1 MQRVKITLPAVLTH
15 IGPAVSGLGLAF
27 GLRMTVEISERSDDQ
42 WIVETIG
49 EGAGRYGLGLRHP
62 VTQGMI
68 RVFQQV
74 ETAPTGVHIRVNNPI
89 PYGADLG
96 VETIFM
102 CAGVVGANNLVGNPL
117 KRADAIALAAKA
129 SGRVDQ
135 AATTILGGLNAC
147 ITLDDIPHYRTLA
160 SMPLKAVLALP
171 QLGDDAKDPPAPS
184 RTTRIGLEDA
194 LHNLAR
200 VPLVMEA
207 LRGGDLPLL
216 ARLFDDHLP
225 QPKLSRGFDR
235 AVQAAKDLGAAVTQT
250 GSAVL
255 AFSNEDHHVLADAI
269 QAAFNA
275 VGVIARWWS
284 LTVDTQGVVVSAVS
298 SG

>member
-1 MQRVKITLPAVLTH
+1 MQRVKVTLPAVVTR

-27 GLRMTVEISERSDDQ
+27 GLHMTVEISERSDDQ
-42 WIVETIG
+42 WIVETFG

-74 ETAPTGVHIRVNNPI
+74 ENAPTGVTIRVNNAI

-96 VETIFM
+96 VEALFI

-117 KRADAIALAAKA
+117 KRADVIALAAKA
-129 SGRVDQ
+129 SGRIDQ
-135 AATTILGGLNAC
+135 TAAAVLGGLTAC
-147 ITLDDIPHYRTLA
+147 IMLDDHPYYRTLTT
-160 SMPLKAVLALP
+160 MPLKAVLALP
-171 QLGDDAKDPPAPS
+171 QLGDDAKDSPAPA
-184 RTTRIGLEDA
+184 RTARIGLEDA
-194 LHNLAR
+194 LHNLSR
-200 VPLVMEA
+200 VPLVIEA
-207 LRGGDLPLL
+207 LRSGDLPLL
-216 ARLFDDHLP
+216 ARLLDDRLP
-225 QPKLSRGFDR
+225 QPKPSRGFDR
-235 AVQAAKDLGAAVTQT
+235 AVQAAKDCGAAVTQT
-250 GSAVL
+250 GGAVL
-255 AFSNEDHHVLADAI
+255 AFSNQDHHALADAI

-284 LTVDTQGVVVSAVS
+284 LTTDTQGVVVSVVS

>member
-1 MQRVKITLPAVLTH
+1 MQRVKITLPAVVTH

-74 ETAPTGVHIRVNNPI
+74 ETAPTGVTIRVSNPI

-96 VETIFM
+96 VETLFI
-102 CAGVVGANNLVGNPL
+102 CAGVIGANNLVGNPL
-117 KRADAIALAAKA
+117 KRADAIALSAKT
-129 SGRVDQ
+129 SGRLDQ
-135 AATTILGGLNAC
+135 TATSILGGLTAC
-147 ITLDDIPHYRTLA
+147 ITLDDIPYYRTLA
-160 SMPLKAVLALP
+160 SAPLKAVLALP
-171 QLGDDAKDPPAPS
+171 QLGDDARDPTPPV
-184 RTTRIGLEDA
+184 RTTRVGLDDA

-200 VPLVMEA
+200 VPMLIEA
-207 LRGGDLPLL
+207 LRDGDLPLL

-225 QPKLSRGFDR
+225 QPKLSRGFDH
-235 AVQAAKDLGAAVTQT
+235 AVQAAKDMGAAVTQT

-255 AFSNEDHHVLADAI
+255 AFSNVDHRVLADAI

-284 LTVDTQGVVVSAVS
+284 LPVDTQGVVVNVVS
-298 SG
+298 SA